1 MIREIKQDPY
11 IKFYIKDNTTRIRD
25 LNWVVVDLGL
35 WFRERFLK
43 HSLWRET
50 DGLGSV
56 KLRDSCLW
64 RAPWHQ
70 QYCILTG
77 GDWGTIPKCRQ

>member
-43 HSLWRET
+43 QTQPLE
-50 DGLGSV
+50 GN
-56 KLRDSCLW
+56 
-64 RAPWHQ
+64 
-70 QYCILTG
+70 
-77 GDWGTIPKCRQ
+77 